1 MQTYVCGR
9 AKEAPSVDVTRGEMV
24 EFELDRSRGQ
34 HILDTVAD
42 RENASAPPLLEAISR
57 AYQAK
62 AEDDRR

>member
-1 MQTYVCGR
+1 
-9 AKEAPSVDVTRGEMV
+9 VDVTRGEMV